1 MIGTWRVTSFTGCR
15 RCGRSVVLTGGM
27 TERGRVHLAVVL
39 VVRHPGGV
47 EGVPAAIVLA
57 GDVVKGLAIWPDV
70 LHLSD
75 GLGRRG
81 HLAQWTR

>member
-1 MIGTWRVTSFTGCR
+1 MTPFTGCR
-15 RCGRSVVLTGGM
+15 RCGRSVELAGRMTG
-27 TERGRVHLAVVL
+27 RGRVHLPVVL

-57 GDVVKGLAIWPDV
+57 GDVVQGLAIWSDV